1 MSLHIINSTTSPA
14 AANLR
19 GWQTAGMPVEFLY
32 EGSCGSIEVGTSE
45 IRNYFNKDSENLTA
59 INHNAGRD
67 HVLQPDKFSG
77 RYRRN
82 NALPI

>member
-1 MSLHIINSTTSPA
+1 VSLHITLSTTSPA

-19 GWQTAGMPVEFLY
+19 GWQRAGMPVEFLY
-32 EGSCGSIEVGTSE
+32 EGSCVSIELGTSE
-45 IRNYFNKDSENLTA
+45 IKNHFNKDSENLTA
-59 INHNAGRD
+59 IDHNAGRD
-67 HVLQPDKFSG
+67 HVLQPNKCSG